1 MENKIRIVLVEP
13 RHEGNVGS
21 VARVMKNFGQNDL
34 ALVRPC
40 KLKDFAFAMA
50 VHSSDVLQ
58 SAKVF
63 ESVEDA
69 IRGSHTVVG
78 TTAKSSGETE
88 FVRKPAVTP
97 GNLKKMIK
105 GNTSIL
111 FGREDFGLSREEL
124 KRCDIVVTIP
134 ADEDYPTM
142 NISHAVTVVLYELM
156 DTKKVGVNKSF
167 SMRSIE
173 VGVDPMAARE
183 DRERLLSHCE
193 RVLTQIQYP
202 PHRMERTLVMLRR
215 IFAKAN
221 LTKYEVSM
229 LRGILRKTEW
239 KIRAKK

>member
-40 KLKDFAFAMA
+40 KLGDKASAMA
-50 VHSSDVLQ
+50 VHSSDVLR
-58 SAKVF
+58 SAKIF

-69 IRGSHTVVG
+69 VLGSHTVVG
-78 TTAKSSGETE
+78 TTAKSSGETG
-88 FVRKPAVTP
+88 FVRRAAVTP

-124 KRCDIVVTIP
+124 KTCDIVVTIP
-134 ADEDYPTM
+134 ADKNYPTM
-142 NISHAVTVVLYELM
+142 NVSHAVAVVLYELTDM
-156 DTKKVGVNKSF
+156 EK
-167 SMRSIE
+167 
-173 VGVDPMAARE
+173 VGVDPVAARE
-183 DRERLLSHCE
+183 DRERLLNHYE
-193 RVLTQIQYP
+193 RVLTHIRYP
-202 PHRMERTLVMLRR
+202 RHRMERTLVMLRR

-221 LTKYEVSM
+221 LTKHEVTM
-229 LRGILRKTEW
+229 LRGMLRKTEW
-239 KIRAKK
+239 KVKAKK